1 MAHVERRLAGTPRL
15 RDLARTVCAR
25 GEGVV
30 QIAIVADDAADLRA
44 KLAIEDLPIGAR
56 LRILVD
62 HEPAVRN
69 VPRSLKAWGQEV
81 VEVAADGASRWRIDV
96 IKRQG

>member
-1 MAHVERRLAGTPRL
+1 MTAPASTAHTL
-15 RDLARTVCAR
+15 DLCGEVCPFTF
-25 GEGVV
+25 V
-30 QIAIVADDAADLRA
+30 RA